1 MESRS
6 NKEERGT
13 ALRREHRAAIVV
25 EKRREDITRGG
36 DWSEQGSES
45 ESVTLKTLETLKT
58 LKASAIGVSAHL
70 QVSSEQGRAPQSAP
84 SKKYLCNESMPII
97 GGTAELLK
105 LTDTGSMAVLL
116 FLALL
121 GVVFIVNAAEKPR
134 SMRDKSQRAAQPKTQ
149 AAHGNGDE
157 KSLELEEATKREAG
171 EMGRGYRNSR
181 RL

>member
-45 ESVTLKTLETLKT
+45 ESVPLKTLDTLKT

-84 SKKYLCNESMPII
+84 VPRRCRSLGLVVQII
-97 GGTAELLK
+97 HGRLL
-105 LTDTGSMAVLL
+105 
-116 FLALL
+116 
-121 GVVFIVNAAEKPR
+121 
-134 SMRDKSQRAAQPKTQ
+134 RAK
-149 AAHGNGDE
+149 
-157 KSLELEEATKREAG
+157 
-171 EMGRGYRNSR
+171 
-181 RL
+181 